1 MSKISVDVEGLLR
14 GGVNLD
20 RITSLADS
28 ISSDLLA
35 AVEAYRYAGGSGND
49 EMGQTFGQGYLPG
62 AQRAI
67 EFINLLQRVV
77 HEASEATLNTG
88 KTFEDAN
95 NQAAAIADQQ
105 Q

>member
-1 MSKISVDVEGLLR
+1 LSEISVDIDGLLR

-28 ISSDLLA
+28 ISSDLLSA
-35 AVEAYRYAGGSGND
+35 IEAYRYAGGSGKD
-49 EMGQTFGQGYLPG
+49 EMGQMFGQGYLPG

-77 HEASEATLNTG
+77 HEAANATVNTG
-88 KTFEDAN
+88 KAFEDAN
-95 NQAAAIADQQ
+95 NQATAIAGKR
-105 Q
+105 